1 MVSDYEVILPTFNG
15 EKFLSQL
22 DSIGNQSLSPARI
35 IISDDGS
42 SDSTL
47 NIIHQWSMSNHIP
60 VTLLPNDGIDLAA
73 VKILKNS
80 WLTVVLTMSCLLIKM
95 IYGI

>member
-15 EKFLSQL
+15 EKFLLSQL

-60 VTLLPNDGIDLAA
+60 VTLLPNDSNRLGSC
-73 VKILKNS
+73 KNF
-80 WLTVVLTMSCLLIKM
+80 
-95 IYGI
+95 